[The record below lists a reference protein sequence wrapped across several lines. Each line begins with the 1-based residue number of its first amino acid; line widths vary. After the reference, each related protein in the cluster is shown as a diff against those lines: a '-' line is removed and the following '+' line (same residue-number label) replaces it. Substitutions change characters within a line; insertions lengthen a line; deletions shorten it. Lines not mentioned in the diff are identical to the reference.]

1 MSAAVV
7 LVEIIPGR
15 IVGQKKIE
23 MAVAIEVGPDRGESK
38 RIGSIRN
45 STALPFACGH
55 RLSSR
60 IRIFAFFLGW
70 FHTHVVVNLQQ
81 LLLYLLIFLVF
92 LQFMLGIAGA
102 SHLATYRAQPEL
114 GNGTGGVQLQSML
127 QERGSW

>member
-1 MSAAVV
+1 
-7 LVEIIPGR
+7 
-15 IVGQKKIE
+15 
-23 MAVAIEVGPDRGESK
+23 
-38 RIGSIRN
+38 
-45 STALPFACGH
+45 
-55 RLSSR
+55 
-60 IRIFAFFLGW
+60 
-70 FHTHVVVNLQQ
+70 VVNLQK

>member
-1 MSAAVV
+1 MFRATPVN
-7 LVEIIPGR
+7 
-15 IVGQKKIE
+15 
-23 MAVAIEVGPDRGESK
+23 GPFYRGV
-38 RIGSIRN
+38 RNTDIR
-45 STALPFACGH
+45 ARPEHLQGGY

-102 SHLATYRAQPEL
+102 SHLPIYRAQPEL
-114 GNGTGGVQLQSML
+114 GNGSVGVQLQSML
-127 QERGSW
+127 QSGVRGEKGEPCTIQSI